1 MRKRIDK
8 LFLNLLLAL
17 TICFTIP
24 IESKAATVSVDISS
38 SSSAVTKGEKFSITV
53 SVNASETCY
62 SEGTLE
68 YKNTDNNTKYVSV
81 LPEGSPDNGII
92 HLMFDDD
99 SSSYSCTYEFMALS
113 EGEVTFTF
121 SGRVGTLYEQYDYGF
136 EKKITVSIQEPVP
149 EETPAGWNDTSL
161 ASVTTSLGP
170 ADLTKEEWHYQV
182 GNEVTQF
189 AVYAQARY
197 GTVSISGDNF
207 SNLKVGENCFIITVT
222 SMSGLKKDYKMYVE
236 RAAAQ
241 QTGTQTETSTV
252 TETPESSETAEETS
266 SEEEK
271 VLTVKVGGK
280 SLYVVQDFSGITL
293 PDGFTLTQQ
302 LIDGGYAAAAKNSAG
317 LILLYLTDEDGKN
330 GAFYIY
336 DPETKDA
343 YPFVSTKQPQAV
355 YIFLKIPETE
365 EEPAG
370 YEKKTIRIDGKEAEV
385 LAPVGSEEEVY
396 LAYVMNEDG
405 EIGWYRYD
413 AQTGAFCRYVSDTDA
428 DGEEAAVWKEAYLQ
442 EKDAYGQKL
451 DICRVWMLVL
461 GILSVFFAIL
471 AAVLLALLLKTRKA
485 KFDRLHSDADEE
497 IAYDPEEEF
506 AKDSEEESLFPDTED
521 ILAQAGL
528 TGQTKPQA
536 QEMKE
541 QPAAEPETAQP
552 AADSAGAVEDGQC
565 EESGQNDD
573 TGEIILDFS
582 SMDNPDDD
590 LEFLDLDNSD
600 YSDKI

>member
-1 MRKRIDK
+1 MKIKTK
-8 LFLNLLLAL
+8 LALLLCLAVMLSAL
-17 TICFTIP
+17 PF
-24 IESKAATVSVDISS
+24 EKSLAASASASVSVSTGTI
-38 SSSAVTKGEKFSITV
+38 AVGESFTVTV
-53 SVNASETCY
+53 SVNASEDMIYQAMLSYDTGKVQCNGY
-62 SEGTLE
+62 NGTITILDADTFSSS
-68 YKNTDNNTKYVSV
+68 KSVSYTFTSIAQGICSFT
-81 LPEGSPDNGII
+81 LSGII
-92 HLMFDDD
+92 
-99 SSSYSCTYEFMALS
+99 
-113 EGEVTFTF
+113 
-121 SGRVGTLYEQYDYGF
+121 VGTINGEEINPTDTGAS
-136 EKKITVSIQEPVP
+136 VSIQNPTQP
-149 EETPAGWNDTSL
+149 ETPAGWNDTSL
-161 ASVTTSLGP
+161 ASVTTSLGAADP
-170 ADLTKEEWHYQV
+170 AAGGWRYQV

-189 AVYAQARY
+189 AVNAQARY
-197 GTVSISGDNF
+197 GTVSVGGDDF
-207 SNLKVGENCFIITVT
+207 SNLKVGENWFVIRVT
-222 SMSGLKKDYKMYVE
+222 AQDGVTQKEYWMCVE

-293 PDGFTLTQQ
+293 PDGFMQTQQ

-343 YPFVSTKQPQAV
+343 YPFVSAKQPQAV